1 MRILRQDYGVLRIL
15 VVNLF
20 DVLIMIRITAER
32 STWNTSA
39 ICPKAS
45 VSSFPSQYSVPHVPR
60 GTLKTIS
67 VSVCPERDGWFL
79 ASVPR
84 GTFPQVHQ
92 NTALNSQVGSNYS
105 GAQILQT
112 KNYGTRHRG
121 CQPEGWRREDHDCH
135 QPCCFSRCRGGQH
148 AAGGLR
154 SAVEC
159 HQWIRAA
166 ERSGAD
172 QHLPCHHRRGV
183 GRRGVAAH

>member
-1 MRILRQDYGVLRIL
+1 MRILRQDYGVIRIL

-20 DVLIMIRITAER
+20 YVLIMIRITAER

-84 GTFPQVHQ
+84 GTFPDAPKYGIEF
-92 NTALNSQVGSNYS
+92 TGWFELFWRADSP
-105 GAQILQT
+105 T
-112 KNYGTRHRG
+112 KKYGTRHRG

-159 HQWIRAA
+159 HQRIRAA
-166 ERSGAD
+166 ERSGSH
-172 QHLPCHHRRGV
+172 QHLRRHHGRGV